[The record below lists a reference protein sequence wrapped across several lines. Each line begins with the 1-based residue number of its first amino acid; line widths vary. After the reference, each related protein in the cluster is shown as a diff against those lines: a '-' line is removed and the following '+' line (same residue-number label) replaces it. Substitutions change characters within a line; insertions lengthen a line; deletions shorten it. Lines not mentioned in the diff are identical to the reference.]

1 MTALDTASTSP
12 APPSSSLSSSPLSSS
27 SPSSSSPSSDLEAL
41 SRDQPEQCRKLV
53 TDLPGPLSL
62 ALQER
67 RVKALPR
74 GLGTTLPVFVERAG
88 GGVIVDVDGNHLIDL
103 GSGIAVTSVGASA
116 PEVVSRVQE
125 QAARFTHTCF
135 LVTGYEGY
143 VEVAERLNRLT
154 PGTHPKRTALF
165 STGAEAVENA
175 VKIAR
180 AATGRPDVVVFDH
193 AFHGRT
199 LLTMAMTAREVPYK
213 SGFGP
218 FPGEVHRAP
227 YAYPLRWPGGPDSCL
242 PEALGQLESL
252 LEKVG
257 AASVAAIVIE
267 PLQGEGGFI
276 VPAPGFLPGVAALA
290 ARHGIVLVLDEV
302 QTGFGRTGDMFA
314 SDHDGIV
321 PDLICTAKALGGG
334 LPLAAVTGRAE
345 LMDAVPDGGLGGTYA
360 GNPLACAAALGML
373 DMLENHD
380 LPARARRLES
390 LIRQRLEPL
399 VHEVAAIAEV
409 RGRGAMMAIELV
421 TPGTLEPAPQLAKAV
436 AAQCHSNGVVVL
448 VCGTFGN
455 VVRLLPPL
463 VIDESLLAEGL
474 DVLAEA
480 LRSLS

>member
-1 MTALDTASTSP
+1 MTTLDTGSVNPVPSAGTVSSASSVSSVNP
-12 APPSSSLSSSPLSSS
+12 VPSASSLTVSP
-27 SPSSSSPSSDLEAL
+27 
-41 SRDQPEQCRKLV
+41 DQPEQCRRLV
-53 TDLPGPLSL
+53 TDLPGPLSR
-62 ALQER
+62 ALQQR
-67 RVKALPR
+67 RTNALPR
-74 GLGTTLPVFVERAG
+74 GLGTAVPVFVERAG

-143 VEVAERLNRLT
+143 VEVAEHLNRLT

-180 AATGRPDVVVFDH
+180 AVTGRPDVVVFDH

-227 YAYPLRWPGGPDSCL
+227 YAYPLRWPGGADSCL
-242 PEALGQLESL
+242 SEALEALESL
-252 LEKVG
+252 LGRVG
-257 AASVAAIVIE
+257 ADNVAAIVIE

-276 VPAPGFLPGVAALA
+276 VPAPGFLPSVAALA
-290 ARHGIVLVLDEV
+290 VRHGIILVADEV
-302 QTGFGRTGDMFA
+302 QSGIGRTGQMFA
-314 SDHDGIV
+314 SDHEGIV
-321 PDLICTAKALGGG
+321 PDLVCTAKALGGG

-345 LMDAVPDGGLGGTYA
+345 LMDAVPAGGLGGTYA
-360 GNPLACAAALGML
+360 GNPLACAAALGVFEMF
-373 DMLENHD
+373 ETHD
-380 LPARARRLES
+380 LLARARRVEVVV
-390 LIRQRLEPL
+390 RERLEPL
-399 VHEVAAIAEV
+399 ARELDVIAEV

-421 TPGTLEPAPQLAKAV
+421 RPGTLEPAPELARAV
-436 AAQCHSNGVVVL
+436 AAQCHSQGVVL
-448 VCGTFGN
+448 LLCGTFGN
-455 VVRLLPPL
+455 VIRLLPPL
-463 VIDESLLAEGL
+463 VIGEDLLVEAL
-474 DVLAEA
+474 DILTVA
-480 LRSLS
+480 LRSQQ